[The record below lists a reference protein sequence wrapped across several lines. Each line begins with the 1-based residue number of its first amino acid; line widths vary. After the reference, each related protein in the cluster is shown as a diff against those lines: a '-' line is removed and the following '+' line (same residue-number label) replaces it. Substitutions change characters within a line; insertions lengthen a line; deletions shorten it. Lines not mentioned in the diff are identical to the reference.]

1 MTVPTVA
8 NLSLGCAD
16 WTALDLTTRTST
28 NTKLNEILRV
38 FSEIEDTPE
47 SIILL
52 FFSPKM
58 LLRLFI
64 LKEIKTSHDSKMIK
78 LLTLDNLFPPLRN
91 SR

>member
-52 FFSPKM
+52 FFFTQNVITVIYTEGDQDLS
-58 LLRLFI
+58 
-64 LKEIKTSHDSKMIK
+64 
-78 LLTLDNLFPPLRN
+78 
-91 SR
+91 